1 MGADRDP
8 ARFPFCVAKPRHC
21 ASLETGQSF
30 GADSHPERVIDY
42 LSRSTADQ
50 SPAETRFADFL
61 AALSFAIY
69 ITDATGH
76 ITYYNEAAVAFW
88 GRRPVLGQERW
99 SGSWRI
105 YSPNG
110 APLPHEYCPMAVAL
124 REDRKVRNVTAV
136 AERPD
141 SSRVHDKPFPT
152 PLHDANDNLV
162 GAINVLLTLG
172 VA

>member
-1 MGADRDP
+1 VSQVDLELAP
-8 ARFPFCVAKPRHC
+8 E
-21 ASLETGQSF
+21 ASLSVRLHVRKALLRLLAQQAS
-30 GADSHPERVIDY
+30 PERVIDY

-50 SPAETRFADFL
+50 SPAETWYTDFL
-61 AALSFAIY
+61 AALPFAVY

-76 ITYYNEAAVAFW
+76 ITYYNEAAVALW
-88 GRRPVLGQERW
+88 GRCPVLGQERW
-99 SGSWRI
+99 NGCWRI

-124 REDRKVRNVTAV
+124 REDKRVRNVTAV

-141 SSRVHDKPFPT
+141 SSRVHYKPFPT

-162 GAINVLLTLG
+162 GAVNVLLTLG
-172 VA
+172 VE